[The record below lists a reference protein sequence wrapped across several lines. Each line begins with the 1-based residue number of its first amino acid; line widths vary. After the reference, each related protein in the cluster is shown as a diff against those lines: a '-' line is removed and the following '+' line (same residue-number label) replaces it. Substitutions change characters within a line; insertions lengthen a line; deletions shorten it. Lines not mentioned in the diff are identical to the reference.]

1 MDVAAD
7 AAVMVYKVA
16 LTYAIWYS
24 PEMVRPPTAV
34 APVYVTK
41 SLLMKPPVA
50 SVTVTVV
57 EPLTVANGL
66 VSVRTVWVG
75 VMS

>member
-7 AAVMVYKVA
+7 AAVMVYTVE
-16 LTYAIWYS
+16 LEVVIWYS
-24 PEMVRPPTAV
+24 PEMVMPPTAV
-34 APVYVTK
+34 APVNVTK

-57 EPLTVANGL
+57 DRLTVANGF
-66 VSVRTVWVG
+66 VSVWTVCVG